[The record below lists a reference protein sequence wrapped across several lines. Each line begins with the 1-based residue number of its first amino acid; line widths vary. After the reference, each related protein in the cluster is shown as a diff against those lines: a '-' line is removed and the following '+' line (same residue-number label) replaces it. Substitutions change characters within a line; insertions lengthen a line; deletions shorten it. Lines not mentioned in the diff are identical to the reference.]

1 MTATMLTRAA
11 HSAPGLVLSRSSEGP
26 ATVVVLRGEADVATL
41 ALVER
46 TFDRIIRD
54 GGGPVIVELAETSFI
69 DSGTVRAFSDAART
83 LGERGRLLRVRSPS
97 RTASVMLEL
106 FGLSD
111 LILRDRDAGQ

>member
-1 MTATMLTRAA
+1 MTATTLTRSAQR
-11 HSAPGLVLSRSSEGP
+11 APGLVMSTSSEGP

-54 GGGPVIVELAETSFI
+54 GAGPVVVELAETRFI
-69 DSGTVRAFSDAART
+69 DSGTVRVFCDAARR
-83 LGERGRLLRVRSPS
+83 LGERGRQLRVRSPS

-111 LILRDRDAGQ
+111 LILPGRDAGQ